1 MAFTNTCGFFH
12 CMFVM
17 NVSPTQKKKKKKN
30 TAYEA
35 LANTYASSLWVWK
48 LHCGKLHGSQRVVHP
63 TVFDKLLLGGELF
76 PRHHPAASS
85 FRTPKQVSVTHSA
98 HMISCNSPML
108 SLPQLPAM
116 CVSFLGT
123 LLDLGGVQHG
133 NQLSQLLCF
142 THKGSCGAPTTCQ
155 WGCGAGDSSLPT
167 S

>member
-1 MAFTNTCGFFH
+1 MLAAGVTKLAHLQVALLQQHPPTFTASLH
-12 CMFVM
+12 SV
-17 NVSPTQKKKKKKN
+17 PT
-30 TAYEA
+30 TIPPP
-35 LANTYASSLWVWK
+35 
-48 LHCGKLHGSQRVVHP
+48 GG
-63 TVFDKLLLGGELF
+63 LLLRQ
-76 PRHHPAASS
+76 PRQLPPGNRAFQHPAASS